1 MRFAFDLDKLI
12 NAMIFFANHTAPSKL
27 GKTKLLKLLFFSD
40 FGHMKRYGRPIIG
53 DTYFKLPLGPVPT
66 LAKDLLTALENSQE
80 EDDWGKGIMK
90 KLSQA
95 VRVKRQPYGKYV
107 QSRVIPMQEFDP
119 SFFSRSDI
127 EIMEMIAERYYDTNG
142 RKIAFES
149 HKHPAYENTSLENMQ
164 IDYSHALD
172 PKDKANREYYEYWD
186 KELVELEMA
195 LQ

>member
-149 HKHPAYENTSLENMQ
+149 HKHPAYENVPFENMQ